1 MPSRSAS
8 KRAPREGAATPLPAF
23 ARPLLLAAGLLHWDG
38 VAMKIVAHKRAR
50 TGRRGG
56 R

>member
-38 VAMKIVAHKRAR
+38 VAMKIVAHRR
-50 TGRRGG
+50 GRQGRRGG

>member
-8 KRAPREGAATPLPAF
+8 KRAPREGAAPLPAF
-23 ARPLLLAAGLLHWDG
+23 ARPLLLAAGLLQWDG
-38 VAMKIVAHKRAR
+38 VAMKIVAHKRGR
-50 TGRRGG
+50 QGRRGV

>member
-1 MPSRSAS
+1 MPSRCAS
-8 KRAPREGAATPLPAF
+8 KRAPREGAAAPLPAF

-50 TGRRGG
+50 TGQRGG

>member
-8 KRAPREGAATPLPAF
+8 KRAPREGAAPLPAF
-23 ARPLLLAAGLLHWDG
+23 ARPLLLAAGLLQWDG
-38 VAMKIVAHKRAR
+38 VALRVVPR
-50 TGRRGG
+50 TRLRHGRRGG